1 MNYILSQVYKIRR
14 AQLVE
19 ITCVDKFTYPQVF
32 LNEEYCGGWKDFKT
46 AIDNGDFV
54 SDLEKIGWSPK
65 PLFNMD
71 DDDDF

>member
-1 MNYILSQVYKIRR
+1 M
-14 AQLVE
+14 E